1 MKKRKEIPK
10 MSEIT
15 TIISTVGFPIAACI
29 ACGMFIKW
37 IIEQNN
43 KNMAD
48 IRAEQASINRSMQQA
63 INNNTKAL
71 NELIAKLDLCK
82 AVNDD

>member
-1 MKKRKEIPK
+1 MNEIA
-10 MSEIT
+10 

-43 KNMAD
+43 KNMSD
-48 IRAEQASINRSMQQA
+48 VRAEQASINRSMQQA

-71 NELIAKLDLCK
+71 QELINKLDLCK
-82 AVNDD
+82 AVESDDK

>member
-1 MKKRKEIPK
+1 MGDIA
-10 MSEIT
+10 

-29 ACGMFIKW
+29 ACGFFIKW

-43 KNMAD
+43 KNMES
-48 IRAEQASINRSMQQA
+48 IRAEQANINRTMQQA

-71 NELIAKLDLCK
+71 QELIDKLDLCE
-82 AVNDD
+82 AVKGGDK